1 MIGSMESAVK
11 RAGIVPPR
19 WPTVLV
25 ERGSTTLAVLLGA
38 GLTVR
43 ARSGR
48 EMATVRFTQ
57 LRGPAKAQEGT
68 GWLAVKVRSNFGGV
82 SDLLYDAE
90 TGGVSGILRL
100 QK

>member
-38 GLTVR
+38 GLAVR
-43 ARSGR
+43 ARGGR
-48 EMATVRFTQ
+48 ERTVVRFAR

-68 GWLAVKVRSNFGGV
+68 GWLTVRVRSSFGGV
-82 SDLLYDAE
+82 SDLLYDAD
-90 TGGVSGILRL
+90 TDGVSGILKL
-100 QK
+100 QR

>member
-1 MIGSMESAVK
+1 MVGGMEVALK
-11 RAGIVPPR
+11 GAGVVPPR
-19 WPTVLV
+19 WATVLV

-38 GLTVR
+38 GLAVR
-43 ARSGR
+43 ARGGR
-48 EMATVRFTQ
+48 ERTVVRFAR